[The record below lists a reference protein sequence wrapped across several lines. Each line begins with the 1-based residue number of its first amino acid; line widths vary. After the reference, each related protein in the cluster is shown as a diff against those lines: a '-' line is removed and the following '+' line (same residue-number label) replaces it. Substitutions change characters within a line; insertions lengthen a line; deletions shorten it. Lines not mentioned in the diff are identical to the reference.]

1 MKLAT
6 TLNNIKSHN
15 PCKWGWEKL
24 LRYLDKTQS
33 DDDPLDFKTILESN
47 GLNDA
52 LWCFRSLKG
61 HDREIR
67 LYAVW
72 CARQVEYLDK
82 SGVAKATNDISER
95 FANRLATN
103 RELKSAS
110 DAARDATG
118 DVTWAACAA
127 TWATYAATWAACAAA
142 RATCAA
148 TWAACAAAWAA
159 CAAARAAGDDARD
172 AQEQQ
177 FIKMFCTED

>member
-1 MKLAT
+1 MRLTT
-6 TLNNIKSHN
+6 TLNKIRSRH
-15 PCKWGWEKL
+15 PCESLWEKFL
-24 LRYLDKTQS
+24 NYLGKTRV
-33 DDDPLDFKTILESN
+33 DNEPLDFKTILESN

-103 RELKSAS
+103 RELKSA
-110 DAARDATG
+110 
-118 DVTWAACAA
+118 
-127 TWATYAATWAACAAA
+127 
-142 RATCAA
+142 RATAR
-148 TWAACAAAWAA
+148 AAAWAA
-159 CAAARAAGDDARD
+159 CAAARDAACAAARDAVRDAAWDAAWDAARD